1 MHIMRN
7 AEAIVDVSR
16 PEANEGAMRLVI
28 SLLALQAAIGA
39 IAFSAAGRAEGAA
52 RGGVSKGGVGAKI
65 EYCKDCHGLSGQGYH
80 GYLVMPRLA
89 GQNPEYIENQLRAFI
104 ARSREKGLF

>member
-7 AEAIVDVSR
+7 AEAIIDVSR

-39 IAFSAAGRAEGAA
+39 IAFWAADRANGAA
-52 RGGVSKGGVGAKI
+52 RGGVFPKGGVAAKI

-89 GQNPEYIENQLRAFI
+89 GQNPEYIENQLRAFM
-104 ARSREKGLF
+104 ARSREKD